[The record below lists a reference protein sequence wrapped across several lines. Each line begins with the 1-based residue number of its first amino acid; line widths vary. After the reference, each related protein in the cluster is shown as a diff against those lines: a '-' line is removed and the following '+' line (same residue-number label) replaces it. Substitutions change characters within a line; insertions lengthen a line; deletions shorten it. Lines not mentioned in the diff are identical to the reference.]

1 MNTLRDLRIQPIWVN
16 PQHLVSTAAHILA
29 GHRVRALGVLD
40 ESVLVGTISVL
51 EVLRA
56 PEGATV
62 GQVMR
67 SPEPRV
73 NLGDSV
79 RSVAAMFA
87 DGELEYAPVVD
98 GDRFVGIVTPNMLL
112 KEMGRSFDPMSG
124 LSWSDRL
131 REWGT
136 SHLEQG
142 DEVTILFIDLNE
154 FGQYNKKHG
163 HIVGDRVIRLVAE
176 RLGACI
182 DPARDVLVRYGGDEF
197 AIGTTRLRE
206 DAEVLAELLR
216 KRASGVAVEEGVEP
230 VTFSVGVFGGRRSRE
245 RENTHY
251 AATLDNLINMAS
263 RAALAAK
270 AAAKQGQAVPVAEG
284 AGTDET
290 PTRFRVVGVYA
301 DDQGPRPV
309 TTVILGLRDTIVSGA
324 APQNG
329 LTQLEAVSLATVKAM
344 ERSNPDVSL
353 KLETLAVE
361 AGVLKLKG
369 RVTRGDESIRVD
381 VARRVGADPLVAVA
395 EATVEAIS
403 GR

>member
-1 MNTLRDLRIQPIWVN
+1 MNTLRDLRILPIWVN

-40 ESVLVGTISVL
+40 DSVLVGTISVL

-67 SPEPRV
+67 APEPIV
-73 NLGDSV
+73 SLGDSV

-136 SHLEQG
+136 THLEQG

-216 KRASGVAVEEGVEP
+216 KRASGVAVEDGVEP

-270 AAAKQGQAVPVAEG
+270 TAAKRGQAVPAAEG
-284 AGTDET
+284 ESSDDA

-301 DDQGPRPV
+301 DDQGARPV

>member
-40 ESVLVGTISVL
+40 DSVLVGTISVL

-67 SPEPRV
+67 APEPIV
-73 NLGDSV
+73 NLGDTV
-79 RSVAAMFA
+79 RAVAAMFA

-98 GDRFVGIVTPNMLL
+98 GERFVGIVTPNMLL

-136 SHLEQG
+136 AHLAQG

-176 RLGACI
+176 RVAECI
-182 DPARDVLVRYGGDEF
+182 DPTRDVLVRYGGDEF

-270 AAAKQGQAVPVAEG
+270 TAAKRGQAVSGSDGEG
-284 AGTDET
+284 ADEA
-290 PTRFRVVGVYA
+290 PARFRVVGVYA
-301 DDQGPRPV
+301 DDQGVRPV